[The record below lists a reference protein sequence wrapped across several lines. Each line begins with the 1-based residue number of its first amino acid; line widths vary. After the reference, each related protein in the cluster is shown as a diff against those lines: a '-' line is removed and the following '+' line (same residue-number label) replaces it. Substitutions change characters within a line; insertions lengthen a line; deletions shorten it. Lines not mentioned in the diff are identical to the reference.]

1 MNCTTHSLCVVRSV
15 KLHRKSFG
23 TENMYLFRQVSRL
36 CVIPLSRVC
45 CIASIFLQAKNAN
58 AIGLTFAMSLSIGCA
73 FS

>member
-45 CIASIFLQAKNAN
+45 VALLQSFFKVK
-58 AIGLTFAMSLSIGCA
+58 MQMQSV
-73 FS
+73 